1 MGIVNLEAARR
12 ARRAAQIQAA
22 LEKKKQWE
30 KRRDVELRLP
40 PLASGYRDPDGRQTD
55 APDRWYFVGEET
67 W

>member
-1 MGIVNLEAARR
+1 MGIAKVEA

-30 KRRDVELRLP
+30 KRRDAALRLP
-40 PLASGYRDPDGRQTD
+40 PRASGYRDPDGWQTD
-55 APDRWYFVGEET
+55 APDRWYFVGKET

>member
-30 KRRDVELRLP
+30 KRRDAASRLP

-55 APDRWYFVGEET
+55 APARWYFVVKET

>member
-1 MGIVNLEAARR
+1 MGMILVEDARR
-12 ARRAAQIQAA
+12 VRRTAQLEAA

-30 KRRDVELRLP
+30 KRRDAALRLP

-55 APDRWYFVGEET
+55 APARWYFVGKET